1 MANAAAAELRDLPE
15 EELRT
20 RLAEA
25 REELFNL
32 RFSLVTGQLD
42 NTARVGQVRK
52 QLARIQTELRQ
63 REMVLGRAGT
73 TDPERERENG

>member
-20 RLAEA
+20 RLVEA

-32 RFSLVTGQLD
+32 RFQLVTGQLD
-42 NTARVGQVRK
+42 NTARVGNVRR

-63 REMVLGRAGT
+63 REIAPGRART
-73 TDPERERENG
+73 TDPDRERENG